1 MGILSTQLEGSKLG
15 LKGTTPAKR
24 AGAINTSTIHSQD
37 SLVAST
43 LDLDGKTPSK
53 YADNLPE

>member
-15 LKGTTPAKR
+15 LKGTTPAQR
-24 AGAINTSTIHSQD
+24 AGATNTSTIHSKNA
-37 SLVAST
+37 LVAST

-53 YADNLPE
+53 YSDNLPE